1 MTVIVVQGFFAIRAW
16 KVTNRNWV
24 ILGMIAVFALTA
36 FGGGIGV
43 KVMFMQVGST
53 LRAGDV
59 KVPAYIWLF
68 GTVAADLIITG
79 IILFYLITSRKTTSQ
94 KATDDVITRL
104 ARVTFESQLPP
115 TLIAVGLAIEYTIQ
129 YSSFI
134 AIPFLCVQAKFYGIS
149 LLHTLNSYVAVFG
162 WLFGSLRFEHMS
174 FRREALKNVGSTMA
188 TDDALSKHL
197 LAKLKVHAS
206 RWTSGN
212 KRRHPPAHQFTIMP
226 EPRTR
231 RVKAES
237 IDTVSFKGVDLGDDD
252 ESRNNLGEEINVVD
266 LDDIETPPRRP
277 ARGGEFKL
285 ASMGLAGGMSSV
297 DTGR

>member
-24 ILGMIAVFALTA
+24 ILGMITVFALTA

-188 TDDALSKHL
+188 TDD
-197 LAKLKVHAS
+197 
-206 RWTSGN
+206 G
-212 KRRHPPAHQFTIMP
+212 
-226 EPRTR
+226 
-231 RVKAES
+231 
-237 IDTVSFKGVDLGDDD
+237 
-252 ESRNNLGEEINVVD
+252 
-266 LDDIETPPRRP
+266 DIEFAKACPECHRTITITDFYDSALETPF
-277 ARGGEFKL
+277 G
-285 ASMGLAGGMSSV
+285 
-297 DTGR
+297 

>member
-129 YSSFI
+129 PFHSSAFKPNSMESAFTYSEFRSRNTFWLSSRFTP
-134 AIPFLCVQAKFYGIS
+134 ADGPRATKGDTHR
-149 LLHTLNSYVAVFG
+149 HT
-162 WLFGSLRFEHMS
+162 
-174 FRREALKNVGSTMA
+174 
-188 TDDALSKHL
+188 
-197 LAKLKVHAS
+197 
-206 RWTSGN
+206 
-212 KRRHPPAHQFTIMP
+212 QFTIMP

-252 ESRNNLGEEINVVD
+252 ESRNSRSRDMDAGC
-266 LDDIETPPRRP
+266 
-277 ARGGEFKL
+277 GKL
-285 ASMGLAGGMSSV
+285 V
-297 DTGR
+297 K